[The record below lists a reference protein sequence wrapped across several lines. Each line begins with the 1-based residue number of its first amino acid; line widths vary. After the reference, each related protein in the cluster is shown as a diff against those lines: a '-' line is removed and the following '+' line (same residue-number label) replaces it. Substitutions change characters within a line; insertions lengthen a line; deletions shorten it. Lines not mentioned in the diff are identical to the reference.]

1 MDKIKKMNFLRVIIL
16 VVVALGIQA
25 VAQNF
30 GDSQYWD
37 QLKEMQQKTRQ
48 RLYPGGS
55 DESDLKVQT
64 QLNTPERKVN
74 PVQETQSESHTTD

>member
-1 MDKIKKMNFLRVIIL
+1 MNVIKKINILRAVIVLII
-16 VVVALGIQA
+16 ALGIQA

-30 GDSQYWD
+30 GDSQYWE
-37 QLKEMQQKTRQ
+37 QLKEMQQKTRL

-55 DESDLKVQT
+55 DESDLKVQS
-64 QLNTPERKVN
+64 QLNAPERKIN

>member
-1 MDKIKKMNFLRVIIL
+1 M
-16 VVVALGIQA
+16 VVLLIAMGIQA
-25 VAQNF
+25 LAQNF
-30 GDSQYWD
+30 GDNQYWE

-64 QLNTPERKVN
+64 QLNTPERKIN
-74 PVQETQSESHTTD
+74 PVQETQSESNTTD

>member
-1 MDKIKKMNFLRVIIL
+1 MRMSKKIQILRVFIL
-16 VVVALGIQA
+16 VLAAMAIQA

-48 RLYPGGS
+48 RLYPGGG
-55 DESDLKVQT
+55 DESDLKVQS
-64 QLNTPERKVN
+64 QMNAPERKIN
-74 PVQETQSESHTTD
+74 PVQETQAESHTTD